1 MLLQNILSFKFFSSE
16 RNYFL
21 SWKKHFKYPASKI
34 HYTRAIKVLSDHS
47 GLSCI
52 FSALVYRFIPNL
64 SLWRYWCKLYFSLA
78 SLPHYGQS
86 SVLLSKGILPFLFV
100 WASSKEIFI
109 SNSRSCNINM
119 PTPCHSLSSLLSQ
132 AFYFPAPCHIF
143 SSHEISIYTGLGEKG
158 SFQLQLWE
166 KT

>member
-1 MLLQNILSFKFFSSE
+1 MLLQNILHFKFFSSE

-52 FSALVYRFIPNL
+52 FSALVYRLIPNL

-78 SLPHYGQS
+78 SLPHYSQS

-119 PTPCHSLSSLLSQ
+119 PTPRHSLSSLLSQ